1 MDHPF
6 PRARRPRGLPLAD
19 HASGASQY
27 KRMLN
32 ILFVGLG
39 GALGSI
45 ARYLVSS
52 WVQTSAKNINFP
64 FGTLTV
70 NLVGCF
76 VIGFLAQ
83 LAEARGVF
91 TSESRAFVFI
101 GILGGFT
108 TFSSFGN
115 ETLNL
120 ARSGEMWNALANVGM
135 NVVIGLFAV
144 WLGRTVAYLLWK

>member
-1 MDHPF
+1 
-6 PRARRPRGLPLAD
+6 
-19 HASGASQY
+19 
-27 KRMLN
+27 MLN
-32 ILFVGLG
+32 ILFIGLG

-45 ARYLVSS
+45 ARYLVST
-52 WVQTSAKNINFP
+52 WVQAAIKSINFP
-64 FGTLTV
+64 FGTLAV

-91 TSESRAFVFI
+91 SSESRAFVFI

-120 ARSGEMWNALANVGM
+120 ARGGELWNALANIGL

-144 WLGRTVAYLLWK
+144 WLGRTVAYLIWK

>member
-1 MDHPF
+1 V
-6 PRARRPRGLPLAD
+6 
-19 HASGASQY
+19 
-27 KRMLN
+27 LN

-45 ARYLVSS
+45 ARYFIST
-52 WVQTSAKNINFP
+52 WVQTAVKSINFP
-64 FGTLTV
+64 FGTLAV
-70 NLVGCF
+70 NLAGCF

-91 TSESRAFVFI
+91 TSEARAFVFI

-120 ARSGEMWNALANVGM
+120 ARGGEFWNALSNIGL

-144 WLGRTVAYLLWK
+144 WLGRTVAYLIWK

>member
-1 MDHPF
+1 V
-6 PRARRPRGLPLAD
+6 
-19 HASGASQY
+19 
-27 KRMLN
+27 LN
-32 ILFVGLG
+32 ILFIGLG

-45 ARYLVSS
+45 ARYLVST
-52 WVQTSAKNINFP
+52 WVQTAAKNISFP

-70 NLVGCF
+70 NLIGCF

-83 LAEARGVF
+83 LAEARGIF

-120 ARSGEMWNALANVGM
+120 ARGGEFWNALVNIGL
-135 NVVIGLFAV
+135 NVVIGLLAV
-144 WLGRTVAYLLWK
+144 WLGRTAAYLIWK

>member
-1 MDHPF
+1 
-6 PRARRPRGLPLAD
+6 
-19 HASGASQY
+19 
-27 KRMLN
+27 MLN

-45 ARYLVSS
+45 ARYLVST
-52 WVQTSAKNINFP
+52 WVQTAAKNINFP

-76 VIGFLAQ
+76 VIGLLAQ

-120 ARSGEMWNALANVGM
+120 ARGGEFWNALANIGL
-135 NVVIGLFAV
+135 NVVIGLLAV
-144 WLGRTVAYLLWK
+144 WLGRTMAYLIWK

>member
-1 MDHPF
+1 V
-6 PRARRPRGLPLAD
+6 
-19 HASGASQY
+19 
-27 KRMLN
+27 LN

-45 ARYLVSS
+45 ARYLLSS
-52 WVQTSAKNINFP
+52 WVQVTAKNINFP

-70 NLVGCF
+70 NLIGCF

-120 ARSGEMWNALANVGM
+120 ARGGEMWNALANVGM

>member
-1 MDHPF
+1 
-6 PRARRPRGLPLAD
+6 
-19 HASGASQY
+19 
-27 KRMLN
+27 MLN

-45 ARYLVSS
+45 ARYLVST
-52 WVQTSAKNINFP
+52 WVQTAAKSINFP

-91 TSESRAFVFI
+91 SSESRAFVFI

-120 ARSGEMWNALANVGM
+120 ARGGEMWNALANIGL
-135 NVVIGLFAV
+135 NVAIGLFAV
-144 WLGRTVAYLLWK
+144 WLGRTMACLIWK